1 MTNAN
6 VQNGPEQGLA
16 AYEKDL
22 AGYLQERIKP
32 GLRSSAIPLLARSI
46 AKDLARRQPPASS
59 EGEGVHADEERPD
72 AHADEERPDA
82 HADEERPDAQADE
95 EGPDAQADEERPD
108 AQADEEREAQEVPD
122 AQADDE
128 QPDAQADDEQPDAQ
142 ADDEQPDFE
151 AEMHELQTEL
161 GDEWILRFSVQGG
174 NGWLTAERQ
183 DGTQRVEAP
192 DAERLVTIVDA
203 ITEGG
208 GRP

>member
-72 AHADEERPDA
+72 VHADEERPDA
-82 HADEERPDAQADE
+82 H
-95 EGPDAQADEERPD
+95 
-108 AQADEEREAQEVPD
+108 
-122 AQADDE
+122 
-128 QPDAQADDEQPDAQ
+128 

-174 NGWLTAERQ
+174 NGWLTAES
-183 DGTQRVEAP
+183 VEAP